1 MNSMQGRIPEADYP
15 ATAGPEGRFL
25 ELFAAALAETDE
37 FRRVVSALA
46 PRAVEVWAGKS
57 KIKRAL
63 ARPVAKS
70 IERGFS
76 GSGGEAAPVAAL
88 LGDREFLRA
97 AARELPGLV
106 NGVLGAMEAAAR
118 GLAALPAAERTHAA
132 GELLDGID
140 VARAGR
146 LFTSLGAIL
155 NGLHES
161 NPEFISDALRPKI
174 IEFIEHTDFGELKDA
189 MDGSLEDVAAL
200 VRTVNEELWNY
211 PAKFICLFS
220 AIPTIVNM
228 AVSALKET
236 AAPMNRMAPDLL
248 TDVVLA
254 LLESINGKEIG
265 NLVNE
270 FCELVRKIHTGSAL
284 LGEPGKPAFP
294 RSVAK
299 LTLDTLGAMDVG
311 LMLKARDLLGEIRE
325 MSLLALISLG
335 EQNPELARDFFRSHF
350 RALVAFFRRWSHK
363 ADAFESLFSDEDV
376 AEEFARGMGE
386 IDAQE
391 VAVTISR
398 MCGIFNRV
406 RERTPGIIKNT
417 VAQTISSMDSYEV
430 AETARW
436 FTADMVEAFR
446 PLAPEVLPP
455 VIRGIADIL
464 KMEGESDEMKD
475 AMDYLR
481 IVLAGKEDGK

>member
-1 MNSMQGRIPEADYP
+1 MNSMQGRIPKADAP
-15 ATAGPEGRFL
+15 AQAGQEGRFL
-25 ELFAAALAETDE
+25 ELFAAAFAETEE
-37 FRRVVSALA
+37 FRRIVRALA

-57 KIKRAL
+57 RVKRAL

-76 GSGGEAAPVAAL
+76 RSDDGAAPVAAL
-88 LGDREFLRA
+88 LEDREFLRS

-106 NGVLGAMEAAAR
+106 NGALGAMEAAAR
-118 GLAALPAAERTHAA
+118 GAAALPPAEMTGLA
-132 GELLDGID
+132 GDLVDGMD
-140 VARAGR
+140 LARVGR
-146 LFTSLGAIL
+146 LLTGMAAMI
-155 NGLHES
+155 NGLHSS
-161 NPEFISDALRPKI
+161 NPEFLSDALRPKI
-174 IEFIEHTDFGELKDA
+174 AGFIEHTDFGELKEA
-189 MDGSLEDVAAL
+189 LDGSLEDVAAL
-200 VRTVNEELWNY
+200 VRSVNEELWNY

-220 AIPTIVNM
+220 ALPTIVNM
-228 AVSALKET
+228 AVVAMKET
-236 AAPMNRMAPDLL
+236 AAPLNRMAPDLL
-248 TDVVLA
+248 TDVFLS
-254 LLESINGKEIG
+254 LLESIDGKEIG

-294 RSVAK
+294 RMVAK
-299 LTLDTLGAMDVG
+299 LAGETLGTVDIH
-311 LMLKARDLLGEIRE
+311 LMLKARDLLGEIKE
-325 MSLLALISLG
+325 MSLLTFISML
-335 EQNPELARDFFRSHF
+335 ERNPELARDLFRSHF
-350 RALVAFFRRWSHK
+350 RSLVAFFRRWSHK
-363 ADAFESLFSDEDV
+363 AEAFESLFTEEDV

-417 VAQTISSMDSYEV
+417 VAQTISSMDSGEA

-436 FTADMVEAFR
+436 FVGDMVEAFR

-455 VIRGIADIL
+455 VIRGIADIIRL
-464 KMEGESDEMKD
+464 ESESEEMKD

-481 IVLAGKEDGK
+481 GVLAGKEAAR